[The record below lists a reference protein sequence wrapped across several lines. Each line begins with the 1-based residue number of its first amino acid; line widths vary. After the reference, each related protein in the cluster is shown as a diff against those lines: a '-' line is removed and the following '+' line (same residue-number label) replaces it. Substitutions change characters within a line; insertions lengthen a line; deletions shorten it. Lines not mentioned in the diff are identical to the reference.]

1 MANVVPTTRS
11 DGIRKIL
18 IANRGACACRII
30 RTCIRLGIE
39 TVAVY
44 TSEDRHSLHVKQ
56 ATENFLVSSY
66 LAQEELIK
74 IAQETNAKAIHPG
87 YGFLAE
93 NAAFARSVRAGQ
105 VIWIGP
111 DPQCMDVF
119 ASKTTARAKAVECSV
134 PVLSGSPALEDAEDA
149 SRWADKIGF
158 PVLLKP
164 AGGGGGIGMRV
175 CENGDELKEYF
186 KQSAALASRLFA
198 DSSVFIERFIRN
210 ARHIEV
216 QVFGDGREV
225 VHLGERECS
234 VQRRFQKIIEE
245 APSPSL
251 TDSVRAKMFEAS
263 LCLCK
268 SVKYDSAGTVEFVYD
283 DDTQVYLQNWFPFVM
298 PSAHVE
304 S

>member
-1 MANVVPTTRS
+1 
-11 DGIRKIL
+11 
-18 IANRGACACRII
+18 
-30 RTCIRLGIE
+30 
-39 TVAVY
+39 
-44 TSEDRHSLHVKQ
+44 
-56 ATENFLVSSY
+56 
-66 LAQEELIK
+66 
-74 IAQETNAKAIHPG
+74 
-87 YGFLAE
+87 
-93 NAAFARSVRAGQ
+93 
-105 VIWIGP
+105 
-111 DPQCMDVF
+111 
-119 ASKTTARAKAVECSV
+119 
-134 PVLSGSPALEDAEDA
+134 
-149 SRWADKIGF
+149 
-158 PVLLKP
+158 
-164 AGGGGGIGMRV
+164 MRV

-298 PSAHVE
+298 PRAHVE